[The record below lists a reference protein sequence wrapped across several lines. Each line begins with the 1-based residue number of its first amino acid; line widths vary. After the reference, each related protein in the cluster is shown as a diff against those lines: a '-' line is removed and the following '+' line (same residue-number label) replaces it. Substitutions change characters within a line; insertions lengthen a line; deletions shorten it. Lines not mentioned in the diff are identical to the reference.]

1 MSNFLVGRGLN
12 DAAYDVF
19 SGTGAQTV
27 FSLTSASS
35 TSAATV
41 SISGVVQRPVT
52 DYSVAGT
59 TLTFVAAPPSGT
71 NNILVQYNKSITIG
85 TPADG
90 TITAAKLATGAVET
104 AKIADDAVTLAKM
117 AGGTD
122 GNLIT
127 YDANGDPAY
136 VATGTAGQVLTSNG
150 AGAAPTMQ
158 DAPVSGFTFTS
169 DVATTSGISVTVS
182 SSIPSGTTEMLLV
195 LEGVSGT
202 TDSFIY
208 ARIGDSGGIET
219 SGYESSA
226 NSSNSS
232 SNGVRSSISSF
243 IITGATNYFDVNADY
258 YGAVHFHLADAANN
272 TWVCTGCGADG
283 SISTTTRHYTN
294 AGTKSLSAELTQMTF
309 HISAGAFD
317 NGSVRLGYK

>member
-52 DYSVAGT
+52 DYSVANT

-90 TITAAKLATGAVET
+90 TITT

-127 YDANGDPAY
+127 FDANGDPAY
-136 VATGTAGQVLTSNG
+136 VATGTSGQVLTSNG

-158 DAPVSGFTFTS
+158 DLASTGFTESTLRTLTS
-169 DVATTSGISVTVS
+169 QSSVEWT
-182 SSIPSGTTEMLLV
+182 SIPSGTTVIMIGLLDANPNGSG
-195 LEGVSGT
+195 GVMR
-202 TDSFIY
+202 IV
-208 ARIGDSGGIET
+208 IGDSGGYET
-219 SGYESSA
+219 SGYKSYSSSA
-226 NSSNSS
+226 STGVAGTVGFAASADTTVFTTNTSAQGLIILSLANS
-232 SNGVRSSISSF
+232 G
-243 IITGATNYFDVNADY
+243 TNLWAMCGN
-258 YGAVHFHLADAANN
+258 LADIDQGR
-272 TWVCTGCGADG
+272 TIGICG
-283 SISTTTRHYTN
+283 
-294 AGTKSLSAELTQMTF
+294 GTKALSAELNRVKLEL
-309 HISAGAFD
+309 SAGTWD
-317 NGSVRLGYK
+317 SGSANITYL